1 MTLLAPLGL
10 VLGLLIPVLIFF
22 YLLRARRHEFD
33 ISSTLLWQHLLRDLA
48 AHEPWQRLHVSVL
61 LIAQLALIIIL
72 TLTIARPTY
81 IAQASEPVHAILVL
95 DGSASMQATDV
106 APNRFEDARRQAR
119 DVVQGLPEGSTV
131 TVIAAR
137 TQAEVLASA
146 VTDRRTAEMAI
157 DRAQVGSVGSG
168 LHQAITLAG
177 SLGTGRVRSQIYLFS
192 DGAVPDFEAVRD
204 SDLPIRFIP
213 IGRDN
218 ENHALTALSARPDP
232 LNARRYQ
239 VFARVSNFSVGSL
252 ATTLSLIVDE
262 NPTDARDVRVSPG
275 ATQEFVFNDLPLGAR
290 AVEARLSSTD
300 RLSMDDRAYAVL
312 DVRQPSQVL
321 LVTAGN
327 LYLEKVLNLL
337 GNAEVYRVAP
347 RRYLSVD
354 TERYDVVIF
363 DSYIPE
369 ALPPSNM
376 LIINPPETSNFV
388 FEGEA
393 RRPRIRHWNRDDP
406 LLQFVDL
413 RDIAIARAV
422 RIAPPS
428 WMRTLIESDDV
439 GLLLAG
445 EQDTQRVVLFP
456 FDFRQS
462 NLPLSAAYPI
472 LMSNVLGYLEPGGQ
486 VDSRDLRLGDQV
498 TVQPLLLADTIT
510 VNRPDGVAVD
520 FRPERQNITYQDTDT
535 PGIYT
540 VTQKVGTQL
549 IAQDTFAVS
558 PTDDRESNIA
568 PQSIPENVQR
578 APVEVAQVDVNRE
591 IWRWLVPPAV
601 LLLLFEWWWFHR
613 RT

>member
-10 VLGLLIPVLIFF
+10 ALGLLIPVLIFF

-33 ISSTLLWQHLLRDLA
+33 VSSTLLWQHLLRDLA

-61 LIAQLALIIIL
+61 LLAQLALIILL
-72 TLTIARPTY
+72 TLTLARPTY

-106 APNRFEDARRQAR
+106 APNRFEEARRQAR
-119 DVVQGLPEGSTV
+119 EVVDGLPEGSTV

-137 TQAEVLASA
+137 SQAEVIASA
-146 VTDRRTAEMAI
+146 VTDRRTAQLAI

-168 LHQAITLAG
+168 LRQAITLAG
-177 SLGTGRVRSQIYLFS
+177 SLGTGRIRSQIYLFS
-192 DGAVPDFEAVRD
+192 DGAVADFDAIRD

-218 ENHALTALSARPDP
+218 ENYALTALSARPDP
-232 LNARRYQ
+232 VNARRYQ
-239 VFARVSNFSVGSL
+239 IFARVSNFSAGPL
-252 ATTLSLIVDE
+252 ATTLSLIVDD
-262 NPTDARDVRVSPG
+262 NPQDARDVRVAPG

-290 AVEARLSSTD
+290 GVEARLASTD
-300 RLSMDDRAYAVL
+300 HLALDDRAYAVL
-312 DVRQPSQVL
+312 DVRRPSQVL

-337 GNAEVYRVAP
+337 GNAEVFRVAP

-363 DSYIPE
+363 DSFIPE

-413 RDIAIARAV
+413 RDIAIARAIRV
-422 RIAPPS
+422 SPPS
-428 WMRTLIESDDV
+428 WMHTLIESDDV
-439 GLLLAG
+439 GLMLAG
-445 EQDTQRVVLFP
+445 EQEAQRVVLFP
-456 FDFRQS
+456 FDFRQT
-462 NLPLSAAYPI
+462 NLPLSSAFPI

-486 VDSRDLRLGDQV
+486 VNFRELKIGDPV

-510 VNRPDGVAVD
+510 VNRPDATSVD
-520 FRPERQNITYQDTDT
+520 FRPERQMLTYQDTDL

-540 VTQKVGTQL
+540 VLQKAGSQL

-558 PTDDRESNIA
+558 PTDERESNIA
-568 PQSIPENVQR
+568 PQSIPEDVTK
-578 APVEVAQVDVNRE
+578 APAAFAQIEVNRE

>member
-1 MTLLAPLGL
+1 
-10 VLGLLIPVLIFF
+10 
-22 YLLRARRHEFD
+22 
-33 ISSTLLWQHLLRDLA
+33 
-48 AHEPWQRLHVSVL
+48 
-61 LIAQLALIIIL
+61 
-72 TLTIARPTY
+72 
-81 IAQASEPVHAILVL
+81 
-95 DGSASMQATDV
+95 MQATDV
-106 APNRFEDARRQAR
+106 APNRFEEARRQAR
-119 DVVQGLPEGSTV
+119 EVVDGLPEGSTV

-137 TQAEVLASA
+137 SQAEVIASA
-146 VTDRRTAEMAI
+146 VTDRRTAQLAI

-168 LHQAITLAG
+168 LRQAITLAG
-177 SLGTGRVRSQIYLFS
+177 SLGTGRIRSQIYLFS
-192 DGAVPDFEAVRD
+192 DGAVADFDAIRD

-218 ENHALTALSARPDP
+218 ENYALTALSARPDP
-232 LNARRYQ
+232 VNARRYQ
-239 VFARVSNFSVGSL
+239 IFARVSNFSAGPL
-252 ATTLSLIVDE
+252 ATTLSLIVDD
-262 NPTDARDVRVSPG
+262 NPQDARDVRVAPG

-290 AVEARLSSTD
+290 GVEARLASTD
-300 RLSMDDRAYAVL
+300 HLALDDRAYAVL
-312 DVRQPSQVL
+312 DVRRPSQVL

-337 GNAEVYRVAP
+337 GNAEVFRVAP

-363 DSYIPE
+363 DSFIPE

-413 RDIAIARAV
+413 RDIAIARAIRV
-422 RIAPPS
+422 SPPS
-428 WMRTLIESDDV
+428 WMHTLIESDDV
-439 GLLLAG
+439 GLMLAG
-445 EQDTQRVVLFP
+445 EQEAQRVVLFP
-456 FDFRQS
+456 FDFRQT
-462 NLPLSAAYPI
+462 NLPLSSAFPI

-486 VDSRDLRLGDQV
+486 VNFRELKIGDPV

-510 VNRPDGVAVD
+510 VNRPDATSVD
-520 FRPERQNITYQDTDT
+520 FRPERQMLTYQDTDL

-540 VTQKVGTQL
+540 VLQKAGSQL

-558 PTDDRESNIA
+558 PTDERESNIA
-568 PQSIPENVQR
+568 PQSIPEDVTK
-578 APVEVAQVDVNRE
+578 APAAFAQIEVNRE

>member
-10 VLGLLIPVLIFF
+10 ALGLLVPILIFF

-72 TLTIARPTY
+72 TMTLARPTY

-106 APNRFEDARRQAR
+106 APNRFEEARRQAR
-119 DVVQGLPEGSTV
+119 EVIQGLPEGSSV

-137 TQAEVLASA
+137 NQAEVLASA
-146 VTDRRTAEMAI
+146 VTDRRTAELAL
-157 DRAQVGSVGSG
+157 DRAHVGSIGSG
-168 LHQAITLAG
+168 LRQAITLAG
-177 SLGTGRVRSQIYLFS
+177 SLGTGRIRSQIYLFS
-192 DGAVPDFEAVRD
+192 DGAVPDFDVIRE
-204 SDLPIRFIP
+204 SDLPIRFIQV
-213 IGRDN
+213 GRDN
-218 ENHALTALSARPDP
+218 ENYAVTALSARPDP
-232 LNARRYQ
+232 VNARRYQ
-239 VFARVSNFSVGSL
+239 VFARVSNFSAGSL
-252 ATTLSLIVDE
+252 ATTLSLFVDD
-262 NPTDARDVRVSPG
+262 NPADARDVRVGPG
-275 ATQEFVFNDLPLGAR
+275 ATQEFVFNDLPLGGR
-290 AVEARLSSTD
+290 AVEARLGSSD
-300 RLSMDDRAYAVL
+300 RLTLDDRAYAVL
-312 DVRQPSQVL
+312 DVRRPSQVL

-337 GNAEVYRVAP
+337 GNAEVFRVAP

-363 DSYIPE
+363 DSFIPE

-393 RRPRIRHWNRDDP
+393 RRPRIRYWNREDP
-406 LLQFVDL
+406 LLHFVDL
-413 RDIAIARAV
+413 RDIGIARAIRV
-422 RIAPPS
+422 APPS
-428 WMRTLIESDDV
+428 WMRTIIESDDV
-439 GLLLAG
+439 GLMLAG

-462 NLPLSAAYPI
+462 NLPLSAAFPI

-486 VDSRDLRLGDQV
+486 VNLRELKLGDPV
-498 TVQPLLLADTIT
+498 TVQPLLLADTIS
-510 VNRPDGVAVD
+510 VNRPDGTAID
-520 FRPERQNITYQDTDT
+520 FQPERQNVTFQDTDA
-535 PGIYT
+535 PGIYQ
-540 VTQKVGTQL
+540 VLQKAGNQL

-558 PTDDRESNIA
+558 PTDERESNIA
-568 PQSIPENVQR
+568 PQSIPED
-578 APVEVAQVDVNRE
+578 AQKPPLEMAQIEINRE
-591 IWRWLVPPAV
+591 MWRWLVPPAV

>member
-10 VLGLLIPVLIFF
+10 ALGLLIPVLILF

-33 ISSTLLWQHLLRDLA
+33 VSSTLLWQHLLRDLA

-61 LIAQLALIIIL
+61 LIAQLALIALL
-72 TLTIARPTY
+72 TFTLARPTY
-81 IAQASEPVHAILVL
+81 IAQASEPVHAILIL

-106 APNRFEDARRQAR
+106 APNRFDDARRQAR
-119 DVVQGLPEGSTV
+119 EVVQGLPEGSTV

-137 TQAEVLASA
+137 SQAEVLASA
-146 VTDRRTAEMAI
+146 VTDRRTAELAI

-168 LHQAITLAG
+168 LRQALSLAG

-192 DGAVPDFEAVRD
+192 DGAVADFDAVRE
-204 SDLPIRFIP
+204 SELPIRYVQV
-213 IGRDN
+213 GRDS
-218 ENHALTALSARPDP
+218 ENYALTALSARPDP

-239 VFARVSNFSVGSL
+239 VFARISNFSAGSL
-252 ATTLSLIVDE
+252 ATTLSLFVDD
-262 NPTDARDVRVSPG
+262 NQQDARDVRVSPG

-290 AVEARLSSTD
+290 AVEARLASSD
-300 RLSMDDRAYAVL
+300 RLALDDRAYAVL
-312 DVRQPSQVL
+312 DVRRPSQVL

-337 GNAEVYRVAP
+337 GNAEVFRVAP
-347 RRYLSVD
+347 RRYFSVD

-363 DSYIPE
+363 DSFIPE

-376 LIINPPETSNFV
+376 LIINPPETSNFI
-388 FEGEA
+388 FEGEV
-393 RRPRIRHWNRDDP
+393 RRPRIRHWERDDP

-413 RDIAIARAV
+413 RDIAIARAI
-422 RIAPPS
+422 RIAQPS
-428 WMRTLIESDDV
+428 WMRTLIESDGA
-439 GLLLAG
+439 GLMLAG
-445 EQDTQRVVLFP
+445 EQDTQRVVVFP
-456 FDFRQS
+456 FDFRQT
-462 NLPLSAAYPI
+462 NLPLSSAFPI

-486 VDSRDLRLGDQV
+486 VNLRELRLGDPV

-510 VNRPDGVAVD
+510 VNRPDGTVVD
-520 FRPERQNITYQDTDT
+520 YRSERQAITYQDTDV

-540 VTQKVGTQL
+540 VLQKAGNQL

-558 PTDDRESNIA
+558 PTDSRESNIA
-568 PQSIPENVQR
+568 PQSLPEGARSAN
-578 APVEVAQVDVNRE
+578 AEIAQVEINRE
-591 IWRWLVPPAV
+591 IWRWLVPPAI

>member
-10 VLGLLIPVLIFF
+10 ALGLLVPVLIFF

-72 TLTIARPTY
+72 TLALARPTY

-106 APNRFEDARRQAR
+106 APNRFEEARRQAR
-119 DVVQGLPEGSTV
+119 EVIQGLPEGSTV

-137 TQAEVLASA
+137 NQAEVLASA
-146 VTDRRTAEMAI
+146 VTDRRTAELAL
-157 DRAQVGSVGSG
+157 DRAHVGSIGSG
-168 LHQAITLAG
+168 LRQAITLAG
-177 SLGTGRVRSQIYLFS
+177 SLGTGRIRSQIYLFS
-192 DGAVPDFEAVRD
+192 DGAVPDFDVIRE
-204 SDLPIRFIP
+204 SDLPIRFIQ

-218 ENHALTALSARPDP
+218 ENYAVTALSARPDP
-232 LNARRYQ
+232 VNARRYQ
-239 VFARVSNFSVGSL
+239 VFARVSNFSSGSL
-252 ATTLSLIVDE
+252 ATTLSLFVDD
-262 NPTDARDVRVSPG
+262 NPADAREVRVNGGS
-275 ATQEFVFNDLPLGAR
+275 TQEFVFNDLPLGGR
-290 AVEARLSSTD
+290 AVEARLGSSD
-300 RLSMDDRAYAVL
+300 RLALDDRAYAVL
-312 DVRQPSQVL
+312 DVRRPSQVL
-321 LVTAGN
+321 LVTSGN

-337 GNAEVYRVAP
+337 GNAEVFRVAP

-363 DSYIPE
+363 DSFIPE

-393 RRPRIRHWNRDDP
+393 RRPRIRYWNRDDP

-413 RDIAIARAV
+413 RDIAIARAIRV
-422 RIAPPS
+422 APPS
-428 WMRTLIESDDV
+428 WMRTVIESDDV
-439 GLLLAG
+439 GLMLAG
-445 EQDTQRVVLFP
+445 EQETQRVVLFP
-456 FDFRQS
+456 FDFRQT
-462 NLPLSAAYPI
+462 NLPLSAAFPI

-486 VDSRDLRLGDQV
+486 VNLRELKLGDPV
-498 TVQPLLLADTIT
+498 SVQPLLLADTIS
-510 VNRPDGVAVD
+510 VNRPDGTVID
-520 FRPERQNITYQDTDT
+520 FQPERQNVTFQDTDT
-535 PGIYT
+535 PGIYQ
-540 VTQKVGTQL
+540 VLQKAGNQL

-558 PTDDRESNIA
+558 PTDERESNIA
-568 PQSIPENVQR
+568 PQSIPAE
-578 APVEVAQVDVNRE
+578 AQKPPLEMAQIEINRE